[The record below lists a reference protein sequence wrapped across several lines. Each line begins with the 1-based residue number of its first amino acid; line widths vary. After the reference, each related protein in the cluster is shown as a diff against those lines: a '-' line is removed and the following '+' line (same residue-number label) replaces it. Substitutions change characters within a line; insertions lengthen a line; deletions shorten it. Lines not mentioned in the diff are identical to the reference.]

1 MAERTMVG
9 FSRVDCRHVS
19 HFAAAKIDDRSGAV
33 EPMKIAMSTVAMKVV
48 LPRRRRKIGTMMSDE
63 SAKNERSAK
72 FFRHKGSSNVPDTDR
87 GGVKVVV
94 QRLTDSP
101 V

>member
-1 MAERTMVG
+1 MVG

-19 HFAAAKIDDRSGAV
+19 HFPAAKIDDRSGAV
-33 EPMKIAMSTVAMKVV
+33 GPMKIDMSTVAMKV
-48 LPRRRRKIGTMMSDE
+48 LLQRRRRKIGTMMSDE

-87 GGVKVVV
+87 GVVKVVAHWI
-94 QRLTDSP
+94 TDSP